1 MKSTM
6 FAVGGVAALKKH
18 EFFVGIDF
26 NKLVKKEIPPP
37 IDISEGTLRTDGTN
51 EIGTGNFHEEFT
63 GQQVSQSMIGDAI
76 SAGNS
81 QQSSQQTSPS
91 TRSRTGSFDFYE
103 NFEYVDSSFSCTE
116 ERIKEFEEDLASK
129 LVKLQKK
136 QKHKEKIEMERS
148 IKQKELEAAEKRR
161 KEIKEKLLN
170 DERIAREKKEAAE
183 REKQR
188 VESEIAEYRR
198 VQGKYKEHWLKIEKQ
213 REEYRVELDRIQKKL
228 KNLRKKFRDITEL
241 EKKKE
246 SGGDDM
252 KMTAEQIEKLS
263 KKSEVKSEIESF
275 EQLEKDHLNKP
286 DVSPEIDMTVPKPDE
301 DIEAVINVKYRKN
314 DNNGNTAGISHSD
327 IPSTPSTSSTW
338 RDVTSPEAII
348 QNQNSSVASNE
359 CRNIPET
366 VIENKPP
373 SEGIPPMHPPSSA
386 ASDTQVKT
394 STPKSAW
401 SRGQEAG
408 SGGPSSTSSSSV
420 WGRGNIGTIAMVAGP
435 SLGIPGNSST
445 TKKDITEGENTA
457 TPPPPVSTSTE
468 EDEWEM
474 VPTKKKSPKKR

>member
-1 MKSTM
+1 MLTDFGLAKETGNGNNNRTLCGTSEYMAPEMLTRSGYGKAVDWWAIGILMYEMLSGSPPFQAEAQKDLDRKIMQEKLKLPTHASSTAHSLLKGLLEKDMTKRLGAMKSTM

-63 GQQVSQSMIGDAI
+63 GQQVSQSMIDDAI

-213 REEYRVELDRIQKKL
+213 RELDI
-228 KNLRKKFRDITEL
+228 
-241 EKKKE
+241 
-246 SGGDDM
+246 
-252 KMTAEQIEKLS
+252 
-263 KKSEVKSEIESF
+263 
-275 EQLEKDHLNKP
+275 KDGTPNC
-286 DVSPEIDMTVPKPDE
+286 
-301 DIEAVINVKYRKN
+301 IN
-314 DNNGNTAGISHSD
+314 
-327 IPSTPSTSSTW
+327 
-338 RDVTSPEAII
+338 
-348 QNQNSSVASNE
+348 
-359 CRNIPET
+359 
-366 VIENKPP
+366 
-373 SEGIPPMHPPSSA
+373 
-386 ASDTQVKT
+386 
-394 STPKSAW
+394 
-401 SRGQEAG
+401 
-408 SGGPSSTSSSSV
+408 
-420 WGRGNIGTIAMVAGP
+420 
-435 SLGIPGNSST
+435 
-445 TKKDITEGENTA
+445 
-457 TPPPPVSTSTE
+457 
-468 EDEWEM
+468 
-474 VPTKKKSPKKR
+474 